1 MRMGRIVLVAM
12 GVIAVAGC
20 GPQAARLDAA
30 DENNPLLR
38 RARARRR
45 MQDFDG
51 AIALYNRALERY
63 PRLAR
68 AHLEVGSLYAT
79 EKKDYVRAVYHL
91 QRYLELRPDTQK
103 RKLIQDWIRRAEL
116 ALAAEIKTRSSGV
129 PVELSRL
136 REENR
141 RLTQRVKALSARIE
155 QLRRGAAV
163 ESSSGERE
171 AVASEVKELPP
182 PRPTP
187 AYPEVKVYRVQRGD
201 TLSSIAARFYGDRSK
216 WRRIYEANRN
226 VLDSPESL
234 RVGQRLVV
242 PVE

>member
-1 MRMGRIVLVAM
+1 MVL
-12 GVIAVAGC
+12 GGC

-45 MQDFDG
+45 IQDIDG

-79 EKKDYVRAVYHL
+79 KKKDYVRAIYHF

-103 RKLIQDWIRRAEL
+103 RKLIEDWIRRAEL

-129 PVELSRL
+129 PVELARL

-141 RLTQRVKALSARIE
+141 RLTQRVKELSARIE
-155 QLRRGAAV
+155 ELMRGAAA
-163 ESSSGERE
+163 ETPSGKKEE
-171 AVASEVKELPP
+171 APPSKVKELPP

-187 AYPEVKVYRVQRGD
+187 AYPEVKVYRVRRGD
-201 TLSSIAARFYGDRSK
+201 TLSSIAARFYGDRTK

-226 VLDSPESL
+226 ILDSPESL
-234 RVGQRLVV
+234 RVGQRLVI
-242 PVE
+242 PME